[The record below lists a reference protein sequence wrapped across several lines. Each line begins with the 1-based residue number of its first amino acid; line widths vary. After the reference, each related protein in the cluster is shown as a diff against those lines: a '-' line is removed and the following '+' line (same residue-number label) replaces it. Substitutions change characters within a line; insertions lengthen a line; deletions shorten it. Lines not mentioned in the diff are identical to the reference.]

1 MRDRGSA
8 ATPRGKFFGFFIENH
23 RKSSK
28 NARKAPGSSRKLP
41 ELPRKVPGGTRPLC
55 LLTKPG
61 TRIRDVCG
69 KRYSEPDDVRCQ
81 CCINIDI
88 LTDSLLA
95 VQLAT
100 YVTRRGHPRYVG
112 KVACVSSNVPC
123 VTSSQDLR
131 DVHVCVQTPVHH
143 VLLATALHV
152 VTATCTQM

>member
-1 MRDRGSA
+1 MRFRLSYA
-8 ATPRGKFFGFFIENH
+8 VRE
-23 RKSSK
+23 
-28 NARKAPGSSRKLP
+28 
-41 ELPRKVPGGTRPLC
+41 
-55 LLTKPG
+55 

-123 VTSSQDLR
+123 VTSSRDPC
-131 DVHVCVQTPVHH
+131 DVHVCVQIPVHH
-143 VLLATALHV
+143 VLLATALHQSLLP
-152 VTATCTQM
+152 TTSSGSAASKATSLTRIHRVANMKDGNKRSYIQLGSCC